1 MMTKAGSGALVAV
14 VVLFAAGAGAAR
26 AAEGNVHQIYITTSG
41 PSEGVRWYVQYLKCE
56 AIPERT
62 DTAKCG
68 PVELVFVPQPTM
80 GSTQGTGINHISFSF
95 PDLKAKLTEFE
106 KAGVRGLG
114 VRFQRFPDGATF
126 HDVAGLFKLGFI
138 FDPWGTRIELV
149 EDPEHL
155 GFHHVHLSATDPTAT
170 LAWYRKMFGGKPG
183 RLKGQVDGL
192 QFDGGVWVL
201 ASRQEE
207 GKPASTERR
216 AIDHVAFVVKEFDK
230 TAADLRKQGVAF
242 VKEPSPGRGGANAPK
257 WALVAGPD
265 NVRVA
270 VVETGF
276 TGPAVERAP
285 GAAVAA
291 DRPRG
296 PYTTSKTPWGEPE
309 LQGIY
314 TGNSASGIPL
324 ERPKDL
330 AQTPTLTP
338 EQAKA
343 RQERRTLSGIWGYER
358 EWRDIVLDYVKTA
371 PSTQV
376 AMVIDPPD
384 GRMPPL
390 TPEGQKRAEA
400 ARRAAASEEGNAN
413 PGYGL
418 PAGPEDL
425 SPYVRCITRGLP
437 GMMMPI
443 GYNNGLQITQAPGY
457 ITLTKEMIHETRV
470 IPTRPRERPG
480 AALTSWL
487 GDSQGRW
494 EGDTLVVETTNFNG
508 GAPFQGASANMKLI
522 ERITRVAP
530 NALEYRF
537 TIEDPTTW
545 TKPWTAMF
553 TFDRDDEQYE
563 LVEYS
568 CHEGNYGIRNIL
580 SGARARE
587 KQLQSTPQK

>member
-1 MMTKAGSGALVAV
+1 MMTKAGSWALVAV
-14 VVLFAAGAGAAR
+14 VMLLAEGAGVAGAA
-26 AAEGNVHQIYITTSG
+26 EGTVHQIYITTSG
-41 PSEGVRWYVQYLKCE
+41 PSEGVRWYVQYMKCE

-62 DTAKCG
+62 DAAKCG
-68 PVELVFVPQPTM
+68 AVELVFVPQPTT

-95 PDLKAKLTEFE
+95 PDLKAKLTAFE

-114 VRFQRFPDGATF
+114 VRFQRFPDGTTF

-149 EDPEHL
+149 EDPDRL
-155 GFHHVHLSATDPTAT
+155 GFHHVHLSATDPAAT
-170 LAWYRKMFGGKPG
+170 LAWYRKMFGGKPA

-192 QFDGGVWVL
+192 QFDSGVWVL

-207 GKPASTERR
+207 GKPASTEKR
-216 AIDHVAFVVKEFDK
+216 AIDHVAFVVKDFDK
-230 TAADLRKQGVAF
+230 AAADLRKQGVTFLKDPA
-242 VKEPSPGRGGANAPK
+242 PGRGGAK
-257 WALVAGPD
+257 GALVAGPD

-270 VVETGF
+270 LVETGF
-276 TGPAVERAP
+276 TGPAVERAA
-285 GAAVAA
+285 GSVAA
-291 DRPRG
+291 DARG
-296 PYTTSKTPWGEPE
+296 SFTTAKTPWGEPD

-314 TGNSASGIPL
+314 TANSSAGIPL

-330 AQTPTLTP
+330 AQAQTLTP
-338 EQAKA
+338 EQATA

-358 EWRDIVLDYVKTA
+358 EWRDIVLDYTKQA

-376 AMVIDPPD
+376 AMVIDPSD
-384 GRMPPL
+384 GRLPPL
-390 TPEGQKRAEA
+390 TPDGQKRADA

-457 ITLTKEMIHETRV
+457 ITMTKEMIHETRV
-470 IPTRPRERPG
+470 IPTKPLERVG
-480 AALTSWL
+480 SGLKSWL
-487 GDSQGRW
+487 GYSQGRW

-522 ERITRVAP
+522 ERFTRVGP

-537 TIEDPTTW
+537 TIDDQTTW
-545 TKPWTAMF
+545 TRPWTAMF

-587 KQLQSTPQK
+587 KQLQGASKP